1 MNTARRWELNS
12 YWMNSLCGNTC
23 LQVEGLPPFWQ
34 NQKWAEP
41 PLGRSCGCFLPRQR
55 GIQLLPGGWLW
66 IHTLSERARC
76 TRSGVL
82 KHSVQ
87 SRTAS
92 QGPSVVKG
100 LRNVPSS
107 PTARAC
113 AVQRGP
119 SVVRHSP
126 RLLSRRGRCFLSCS
140 EPAAASLVPR
150 LCLVRAGRPRPL
162 ALLGA
167 VCLIT
172 P

>member
-1 MNTARRWELNS
+1 MRVKLLLNEF
-12 YWMNSLCGNTC
+12 L
-23 LQVEGLPPFWQ
+23 VREHLPPGRRPASVLAGGRHQ
-34 NQKWAEP
+34 SEQSHRQVGAAAASSP
-41 PLGRSCGCFLPRQR
+41 VRGGYSSCLGDGCEFIRFPR
-55 GIQLLPGGWLW
+55 
-66 IHTLSERARC
+66 RARC

-100 LRNVPSS
+100 LRNVPSL

-126 RLLSRRGRCFLSCS
+126 RLLSRRGRYLLSCS
-140 EPAAASLVPR
+140 EPAAASFVPR
-150 LCLVRAGRPRPL
+150 PCLVRAGRPRPL